1 LPTAPPVAADA
12 PSYLACLAGLGA
24 PALESA
30 VPVASLI
37 PFAGVLRAPVRNA
50 EGLVRLIAD
59 RFAGVPVSVIENVP
73 RWIDLDSRPRLGG
86 GRNSAVL
93 GSNALLGGRVL
104 DVSGRFRIVLGP
116 VGWEQFESLR
126 PGGSDAAVLRDIV
139 RLYAPDFLDY
149 EVELRIKSTDL
160 PDTRLGR
167 RSNRMGRTTWVGL
180 PKETIVSEVVT
191 YR

>member
-1 LPTAPPVAADA
+1 V
-12 PSYLACLAGLGA
+12 
-24 PALESA
+24 
-30 VPVASLI
+30 
-37 PFAGVLRAPVRNA
+37 

-59 RFAGVPVSVIENVP
+59 RFAGVPVTVVENVP
-73 RWIDLDSRPRLGG
+73 RWIDMDSPPRLGG
-86 GRNSAVL
+86 GRESAVL
-93 GSNALLGGRVL
+93 GSNALLGARLL

-126 PGGSDAAVLRDIV
+126 PGGSDAAILNDIV
-139 RLYAPDFLDY
+139 KLYAPDFLDY

-167 RSNRMGRTTWVGL
+167 RSNRMGRTTWIGE
-180 PKETIVSEVVT
+180 PKETIVSEVVS